1 MDRGEL
7 IEGNRESLRK
17 ERSRGIGLEGRAEM
31 FKALKGRGLK
41 GRGRE

>member
-17 ERSRGIGLEGRAEM
+17 ERSRRDW
-31 FKALKGRGLK
+31 FRGES
-41 GRGRE
+41 GEV